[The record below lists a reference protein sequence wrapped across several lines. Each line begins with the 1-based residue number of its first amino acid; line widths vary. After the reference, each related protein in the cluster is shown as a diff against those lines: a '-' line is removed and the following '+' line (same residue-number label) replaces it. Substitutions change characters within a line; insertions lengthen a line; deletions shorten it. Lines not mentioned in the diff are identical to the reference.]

1 MTAIRKKV
9 RCKLELLGNTGCLTH
24 CKRRDLHFKENSKLS
39 QLGIS
44 EQEYIQAEKNAKQCL
59 DWCASTLLMK
69 PGELLKI
76 PFIRPE
82 DVREYEHIGID
93 IIKILCRL
101 KGSNWLTR
109 IAKAYLEQYYPGN
122 FFPFLNRKSM
132 YNYAQ
137 QFVEDFE
144 QLSIPIVIDNQA
156 LTACNFLENLRRF
169 TGKEREYYYDSILEK
184 VVSGYD
190 HPDMQE
196 IQKQCRAIND
206 SVDLI

>member
-1 MTAIRKKV
+1 
-9 RCKLELLGNTGCLTH
+9 
-24 CKRRDLHFKENSKLS
+24 
-39 QLGIS
+39 
-44 EQEYIQAEKNAKQCL
+44 
-59 DWCASTLLMK
+59 
-69 PGELLKI
+69 
-76 PFIRPE
+76 
-82 DVREYEHIGID
+82 
-93 IIKILCRL
+93 
-101 KGSNWLTR
+101 
-109 IAKAYLEQYYPGN
+109 
-122 FFPFLNRKSM
+122 M

-206 SVDLI
+206 SVDLL